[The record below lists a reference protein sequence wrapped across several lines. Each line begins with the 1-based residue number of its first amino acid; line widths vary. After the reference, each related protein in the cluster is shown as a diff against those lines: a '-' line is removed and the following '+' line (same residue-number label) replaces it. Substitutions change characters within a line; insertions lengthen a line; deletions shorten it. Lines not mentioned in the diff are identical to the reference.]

1 MKDQDCAAW
10 MVSALDQ
17 QEVALMWP
25 PDALWAAR
33 ETAGPSSW
41 SREHV
46 LQTDACHL
54 KGEMIWWLKQVTREL

>member
-1 MKDQDCAAW
+1 MA
-10 MVSALDQ
+10 
-17 QEVALMWP
+17 

-54 KGEMIWWLKQVTREL
+54 KGEMIWWLKQGTREPYKVLLSLG